1 MLSSCDQKED
11 LIDSTTEQIDMCT
24 FDFINASSNLTTK
37 PDAAII
43 DWPRWQTGQTIK
55 IKFLDGDTAA
65 QEKVK
70 RFASIWTNYANLKFE
85 YVSKD
90 EYADIR
96 IGFNVGKPGAWS
108 ELGMLSVYGVSDHQ
122 SMRLGPLTGEE
133 SSVSRKVLHEF
144 GHALGLYHETINPAS
159 TIKWNLPKVYAY
171 YEDLMGWSKEE
182 VDAYVIEKSNS
193 SNYSQY
199 DPLSIMHYYVPASL
213 TTNGVGVNEMS
224 VLSTID
230 MKSINM
236 WYPFPIRSII
246 ASGERIDLIPW
257 TLAIRSPNGNYRLLF
272 DNGLLYIYDEIN
284 NTIKWEAGQFAY
296 RYKSNCTLESNGN
309 FVLKGSRSSAA
320 GSIVNT
326 IWSSN
331 TAQYPGAKLQL
342 QDDGNLVLLY
352 NEVVKWSSG
361 D

>member
-1 MLSSCDQKED
+1 
-11 LIDSTTEQIDMCT
+11 
-24 FDFINASSNLTTK
+24 
-37 PDAAII
+37 
-43 DWPRWQTGQTIK
+43 
-55 IKFLDGDTAA
+55 
-65 QEKVK
+65 
-70 RFASIWTNYANLKFE
+70 
-85 YVSKD
+85 
-90 EYADIR
+90 
-96 IGFNVGKPGAWS
+96 
-108 ELGMLSVYGVSDHQ
+108 
-122 SMRLGPLTGEE
+122 
-133 SSVSRKVLHEF
+133 
-144 GHALGLYHETINPAS
+144 
-159 TIKWNLPKVYAY
+159 
-171 YEDLMGWSKEE
+171 
-182 VDAYVIEKSNS
+182 
-193 SNYSQY
+193 
-199 DPLSIMHYYVPASL
+199 
-213 TTNGVGVNEMS
+213 
-224 VLSTID
+224 LSTID